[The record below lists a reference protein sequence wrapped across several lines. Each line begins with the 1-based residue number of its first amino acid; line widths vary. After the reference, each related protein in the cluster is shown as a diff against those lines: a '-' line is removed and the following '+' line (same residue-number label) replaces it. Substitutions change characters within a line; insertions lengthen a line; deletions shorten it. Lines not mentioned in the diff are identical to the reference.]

1 MSDLNIAMI
10 LRLVDQVTG
19 PSKRVLASMREVG
32 VAVDGAGRGMLNTA
46 DRLGAVQAQQLGIV
60 QNQALGIAGLATAAY
75 GLLRPAAEFEAAMD
89 KVGAVAN
96 ASDAEVARLTA
107 TARELGATTPW
118 AASQAAEGMQFLA
131 MAGFDVN
138 ETIAAMPGMLNL
150 ASAGA
155 TDLATTADIASNILS
170 GFNIDASETGRVGDV
185 LTNAFTNSNTNLAML
200 GETMKYVAP
209 QAAAV
214 GLSLEEAAAMA
225 GKLGDAG
232 IQGSMAGTALR
243 AMISRLAGPTGAAA
257 DALEQLGIETADA
270 DGNLRPMI
278 DILAEM
284 DAAMKALGSAEQA
297 TLNKAIFGEE
307 ASAAAQV
314 LMIQAGS
321 GALREFAGEM
331 REQGSAARVAEQQN
345 DNVAG
350 AMKALNSITTELS
363 LTIGDFMLPAL
374 RDLLDGLTPILRSL
388 NEWMQANPEIVG
400 ALGQLVIWLAAF
412 AIGSIVARLAFVA
425 FLQPIRWVL
434 RLFGNLFIWATRLN
448 PFAWMAVG
456 VLALIYTIYDSFDG
470 IVKYFSDK
478 FFAIKAAFEKDF
490 VSGLLE
496 VWIQYNPL
504 GLIYDALTGLTAYW
518 GEEVAS
524 WIAAIDDAF
533 TGFSLYDSGKQM
545 IRTLWDGASSL
556 LSQMVESIKETIR
569 GIIPE
574 SWLEYI
580 GMEAGGGSTAPA
592 VDMTGPM
599 LPPRADENFV
609 QTNTFNIQQ
618 QPGESTDELARRT
631 ADYLRQNGGA
641 GSSVQRLSDTPED
654 ME

>member
-10 LRLVDQVTG
+10 LRLVDQVSG

-32 VAVDGAGRGMLNTA
+32 VAVDGAGRGMINTA
-46 DRLGAVQAQQLGIV
+46 DRLGAVQAQQLGIASR
-60 QNQALGIAGLATAAY
+60 QALGIAGLATAAY
-75 GLLRPAAEFEAAMD
+75 GLLRPAVQFEAAMD
-89 KVGAVAN
+89 KVGAVAG
-96 ASDAEVARLTA
+96 ASDDEVARLTA

-155 TDLATTADIASNILS
+155 TDLGTTADIASNILS

-185 LTNAFTNSNTNLAML
+185 LTNAFTQSNVNLQML
-200 GETMKYVAP
+200 GETMGYVAP

-214 GLSLEEAAAMA
+214 GLSLEDVAAMA

-232 IQGSMAGTALR
+232 IQGSRAGTALR
-243 AMISRLAGPTGAAA
+243 SMISRLAGPTGEAAT
-257 DALEQLGIETADA
+257 ALERLGIETADT

-284 DAAMKALGSAEQA
+284 DAAMKELGTAEQA

-321 GALREFAGEM
+321 GALRDFAGEM

-345 DNVAG
+345 DNLQGV
-350 AMKALNSITTELS
+350 MKQLGSATEAIAITTGTL
-363 LTIGDFMLPAL
+363 LLPAVTDFTEALIPMLQSVNEWAEANPELVRAIGQLAVWFGVLLAGSIAL
-374 RDLLDGLTPILRSL
+374 RLALVALLTPIRLVLTTLGWILR
-388 NEWMQANPEIVG
+388 
-400 ALGQLVIWLAAF
+400 
-412 AIGSIVARLAFVA
+412 
-425 FLQPIRWVL
+425 
-434 RLFGNLFIWATRLN
+434 
-448 PFAWMAVG
+448 
-456 VLALIYTIYDSFDG
+456 
-470 IVKYFSDK
+470 
-478 FFAIKAAFEKDF
+478 
-490 VSGLLE
+490 
-496 VWIQYNPL
+496 
-504 GLIYDALTGLTAYW
+504 
-518 GEEVAS
+518 
-524 WIAAIDDAF
+524 IAAIANPFGLWILGAAALAAAIFAPWDKIAAYIDE
-533 TGFSLYDSGKQM
+533 TLSGIDLYDSGKAM

-574 SWLEYI
+574 SWLEFS
-580 GMEAGGGSTAPA
+580 GMETGGGVTAPA

-599 LPPRADENFV
+599 PPPRADESYV

-618 QPGESTDELARRT
+618 RPGESTDELARRT

-641 GSSVQRLSDTPED
+641 GASVQRLSDTPED